1 MQPKTGLRHTCI
13 HSIHLPT
20 ASMLTLEAVATGL
33 VLGWLTIVYIA
44 WDLCQLH
51 IAVNR
56 TKKDLDAMRMTLAS
70 VEQV

>member
-1 MQPKTGLRHTCI
+1 
-13 HSIHLPT
+13 
-20 ASMLTLEAVATGL
+20 MLTLEAVAAGL
-33 VLGWLTIVYIA
+33 VLASLTIVYIA

>member
-1 MQPKTGLRHTCI
+1 
-13 HSIHLPT
+13 
-20 ASMLTLEAVATGL
+20 MLTLEAVAAGL
-33 VLGWLTIVYIA
+33 VLAWLTIVYIA